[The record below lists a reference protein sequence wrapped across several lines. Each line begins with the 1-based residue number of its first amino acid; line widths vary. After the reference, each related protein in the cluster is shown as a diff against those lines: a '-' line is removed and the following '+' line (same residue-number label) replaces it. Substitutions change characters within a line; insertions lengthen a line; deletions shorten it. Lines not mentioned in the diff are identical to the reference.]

1 MSKKGSTRIWNEQNV
16 AILKELFPTTPSH
29 DIADIIG
36 CSDFTVLL
44 KAKQLG
50 LKRDPSYNRN
60 NFIGRYTGRGRY
72 RKTQNYERG
81 TEQHTTDANG

>member
-1 MSKKGSTRIWNEQNV
+1 MSKNGSTRIWNEHNL
-16 AILKELFPTTPSH
+16 ATLKELFPTTPSQ

-36 CSDFTVLL
+36 CSDCTVLQ
-44 KAKQLG
+44 KAKELG

-72 RKTQNYERG
+72 RKTQN
-81 TEQHTTDANG
+81 DI